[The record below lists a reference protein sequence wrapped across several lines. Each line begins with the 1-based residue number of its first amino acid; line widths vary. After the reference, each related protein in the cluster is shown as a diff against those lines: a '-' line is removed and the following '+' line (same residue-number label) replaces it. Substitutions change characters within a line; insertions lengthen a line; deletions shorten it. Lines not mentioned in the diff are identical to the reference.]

1 VIHADAENCA
11 LACKHSTTKPET
23 DLVSQLIRQSQD
35 QGSALMCGKHTRK
48 TTSVSR
54 APKAYRTAALSRIE
68 SKRGDLLALDAEGHS
83 EATAVEEGCPTVG
96 LRDQGV
102 HAMEEREAQELLDL
116 DGKYKEDAG
125 LLDMQMEEM
134 DEHRLE
140 LELQD
145 LRQLLQTQTSEA
157 QAHVAELQDRLD
169 EQARGLEEREMNDN
183 QNLEV
188 SQVNNGKPQ
197 LSSVHDLSQ
206 SPKISADQDAPA
218 VPLGEIV
225 SPRLSEPRTS
235 LANAAEESGRQI
247 QVLSVHDV
255 SRSPKMSTDR
265 DAPAVPL
272 GEIVSPRLAKP
283 RMSLANAAEESGRQ
297 IGGDAL
303 LKETMNEAARALEQ
317 TNDAELRCLVEQ
329 QVMEAVKPEQSGKHD
344 DNGKIESQQ
353 IHGLCGTDLDSTADS
368 MTSSPLREVPPIPPS
383 SLVSKPPMKERNPEA
398 EKSGSIIDRREQ
410 LEELRY
416 GAPDIELS
424 INCKTAAIDVIKNL
438 ISRIFEL
445 DEAGASNIIAIME
458 HSPTLAADEILNT
471 LKTQI
476 KKNALGIPCGTA
488 GKECSVSVRVTADFI
503 PGSSP
508 GELNAEGTITSRH
521 SSPARNEDVLWLV
534 AGDVLITQ
542 FCGDRGWAWGTCV
555 RESDHDS

>member
-1 VIHADAENCA
+1 
-11 LACKHSTTKPET
+11 
-23 DLVSQLIRQSQD
+23 
-35 QGSALMCGKHTRK
+35 MCGKHTCK

-54 APKAYRTAALSRIE
+54 PPKAYRTATLSRIE
-68 SKRGDLLALDAEGHS
+68 SKRDDLLVLDAERLS
-83 EATAVEEGCPTVG
+83 EATAVEEACPTVG
-96 LRDQGV
+96 LTLQGV
-102 HAMEEREAQELLDL
+102 HAMAQREAQVRQELPDL
-116 DGKYKEDAG
+116 NGKYTEDAG
-125 LLDMQMEEM
+125 LLYMHMEEM

-183 QNLEV
+183 QNLEG
-188 SQVNNGKPQ
+188 SHVNNGKPQ
-197 LSSVHDLSQ
+197 VSSVYDVSQ
-206 SPKISADQDAPA
+206 SPTMSIDCDTPA

-225 SPRLSEPRTS
+225 SPRLAKPRTS

-247 QVLSVHDV
+247 QVSSVHDV
-255 SRSPKMSTDR
+255 PQSPKMSTDR

-303 LKETMNEAARALEQ
+303 LKETMHEAARALEQ
-317 TNDAELRCLVEQ
+317 MNDAELWCLVEQ

-344 DNGKIESQQ
+344 DNEKIESQQ
-353 IHGLCGTDLDSTADS
+353 IHGLRGTDLDSTADS
-368 MTSSPLREVPPIPPS
+368 MTSPPMREVPQIPLTP
-383 SLVSKPPMKERNPEA
+383 LVSKPPGNERTPAA
-398 EKSGSIIDRREQ
+398 EKSDTIIDRRKQ
-410 LEELRY
+410 SEELRY
-416 GAPDIELS
+416 RAPEIELS
-424 INCKTAAIDVIKNL
+424 INCKTAAIDVTKNL
-438 ISRIFEL
+438 ISRIFEF

-458 HSPTLAADEILNT
+458 HDPTRAAYEILNA
-471 LKTQI
+471 LKTQL
-476 KKNALGIPCGTA
+476 KKDALGIPCGTA

-503 PGSSP
+503 PGASP
-508 GELNAEGTITSRH
+508 GELKAEGIITSRH